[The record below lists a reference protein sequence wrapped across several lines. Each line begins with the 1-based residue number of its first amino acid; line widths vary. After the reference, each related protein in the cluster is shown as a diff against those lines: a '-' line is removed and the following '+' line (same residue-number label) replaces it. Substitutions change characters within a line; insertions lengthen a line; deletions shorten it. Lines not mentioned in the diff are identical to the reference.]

1 VANPLNLPEE
11 IDFWSIFN
19 RRNVHANDRNGQFM
33 AKQDE
38 EKYAH
43 GIHTIND
50 AYADLYRS
58 LSLPRSDLRRSVHA
72 LRRGFLINKGFTQLQ
87 SAPMYFWCVTFD
99 LYNRGSPN
107 DPNGPRRLIAI
118 LRNWPGA
125 QTPSGRT
132 IHSSDGGYFAHLIY
146 SNNHYG
152 DQRSRTPSFA
162 YVKNWPLKDYPA
174 GAYSALGSVAAT
186 FG

>member
-1 VANPLNLPEE
+1 
-11 IDFWSIFN
+11 
-19 RRNVHANDRNGQFM
+19 M

-38 EKYAH
+38 EKYAR
-43 GIHTIND
+43 GIHAIND
-50 AYADLYRS
+50 SYGALYRS

-99 LYNRGSPN
+99 FYNRGSPN

-125 QTPSGRT
+125 QTPSGQT